1 MLSYRDRVRGC
12 LLGGALG
19 DALGAGI
26 EFLSL
31 DEIRRRH
38 GPAGVTGP
46 SAAYG
51 VDAPLTDDTQLTL
64 FTAEGLIRASVRG
77 RSRGICHP
85 PTVLWRAYQ
94 RWLVTQREPEPA
106 VEVSGWLAGQPVLYA
121 QRGPGNACLSGLS
134 RAAMGTPANPANPD
148 SKGCGAVMRSA
159 PFGLLRREPE
169 EAWAL
174 AVECAVLTHGH
185 PSGFLA
191 AGALAWI
198 IAMELEGATVVEAA
212 ESALRRAQAE
222 EDGGEVAAALRAA
235 LDAAAA
241 AGGAEPPSRPRAAET
256 DAHAAQARAAGTAGT
271 GGGTGGGAS
280 TAAVPATAA
289 GGLGAGSVAGGQT
302 SSYDSGYE
310 AGYLDGSAGG
320 TDGGPDHLNRPG
332 TAHAAARAAVAG
344 GSGSGSD
351 SSGSPAA
358 ARQVE
363 ALGGGWVAEEALA
376 IAVFCAARTPAN
388 PAAALLAA
396 VNHSGD
402 SDSTGAI
409 CGNLVGAALGE
420 RALPARWVA
429 GLEGYHLVGQVADD
443 LVREI
448 THSAEV
454 ADLWGDATNEWAA
467 RYPGS

>member
-1 MLSYRDRVRGC
+1 
-12 LLGGALG
+12 
-19 DALGAGI
+19 
-26 EFLSL
+26 
-31 DEIRRRH
+31 
-38 GPAGVTGP
+38 
-46 SAAYG
+46 
-51 VDAPLTDDTQLTL
+51 
-64 FTAEGLIRASVRG
+64 
-77 RSRGICHP
+77 
-85 PTVLWRAYQ
+85 
-94 RWLVTQREPEPA
+94 
-106 VEVSGWLAGQPVLYA
+106 
-121 QRGPGNACLSGLS
+121 
-134 RAAMGTPANPANPD
+134 
-148 SKGCGAVMRSA
+148 
-159 PFGLLRREPE
+159 
-169 EAWAL
+169 
-174 AVECAVLTHGH
+174 
-185 PSGFLA
+185 
-191 AGALAWI
+191 
-198 IAMELEGATVVEAA
+198 
-212 ESALRRAQAE
+212 
-222 EDGGEVAAALRAA
+222 
-235 LDAAAA
+235 
-241 AGGAEPPSRPRAAET
+241 
-256 DAHAAQARAAGTAGT
+256 
-271 GGGTGGGAS
+271 
-280 TAAVPATAA
+280 VPATAA